1 MDSCE
6 SRDLGEKG
14 TAGLAC
20 MEKIL
25 KIAPDFKVVP
35 SDGTGDSKKKTKE
48 KMKKI
53 FALLTVVTASLSM
66 AAAQS
71 LIVTVEGD
79 TVVNG
84 ETYRVSKEVNPTDYV
99 FSVPAYMTLT
109 NTSAADLE
117 LGTVVT
123 SADLDTA
130 AGYTLQFC
138 GFMQC
143 YDYTDVPNHTLTAG
157 QVVGEDHVDDALD
170 VQYNVPYEHPAGEPF
185 ASATATVTFSDLT
198 NGGSISFN
206 IEFVPVWAGG
216 SANEGLADR
225 VAIVAYPN
233 PAVDKVTFH
242 VAEVAAGSQLVL
254 RDLTGKT
261 VKTLALDGEAEVEM
275 SVADLSGMYFYSVE
289 ENGKNVATGKLV
301 VR

>member
-1 MDSCE
+1 
-6 SRDLGEKG
+6 
-14 TAGLAC
+14 
-20 MEKIL
+20 
-25 KIAPDFKVVP
+25 
-35 SDGTGDSKKKTKE
+35 
-48 KMKKI
+48 MKKI

-123 SADLDTA
+123 ASGLAE
-130 AGYTLQFC
+130 GYSLQFC

-143 YDYTDVPNHTLTAG
+143 YDYTDIPNHTLTAG

-185 ASATATVTFSDLT
+185 TSATATVTFSDLT

-206 IEFVPVWAGG
+206 IEFVPVWAGA
-216 SANEGLADR
+216 SANESLNS
-225 VAIVAYPN
+225 VAIAAYPN
-233 PAVDKVTFH
+233 PASDEVTFSLGN
-242 VAEVAAGSQLVL
+242 VKAGSKLVL
-254 RDLTGKT
+254 RDMSGRT
-261 VKTLALDGEAEVEM
+261 VKMVDAQAEVRM
-275 SVADLSGMYFYSVE
+275 DVDGLNAGVYFYTLE
-289 ENGKNVATGKLV
+289 ENGKAVVTRKLV

>member
-1 MDSCE
+1 
-6 SRDLGEKG
+6 
-14 TAGLAC
+14 
-20 MEKIL
+20 
-25 KIAPDFKVVP
+25 
-35 SDGTGDSKKKTKE
+35 
-48 KMKKI
+48 MKKI

-123 SADLDTA
+123 ASGLAE
-130 AGYTLQFC
+130 GYSLQFC

-143 YDYTDVPNHTLTAG
+143 YDYTDIPNHTLTAG
-157 QVVGEDHVDDALD
+157 QVSGADHVNDALD
-170 VQYNVPYEHPAGEPF
+170 VQYNVPFEHPAGEPF
-185 ASATATVTFSDLT
+185 TSATATVTFSDLT

-206 IEFVPVWAGG
+206 IEFVPVWAGA
-216 SANEGLADR
+216 SANEGLSDR
-225 VAIVAYPN
+225 VAVAAYPN
-233 PAVDKVTFH
+233 PASE
-242 VAEVAAGSQLVL
+242 EVVFNLGNVNAGAKLVL
-254 RDLTGKT
+254 RDMSGRT
-261 VKTLALDGEAEVEM
+261 VKMVDAQAEVRM
-275 SVADLSGMYFYSVE
+275 DVDGLNAGVYFYTLE
-289 ENGKNVATGKLV
+289 ENGKAIATRKLV